1 MDRGIEPG
9 RGECF
14 LGPEEDGKYLLP
26 SSITHN
32 NPTQLPKT
40 PKISS
45 TPKTPDT
52 IQLADAGSLKAT
64 SGPSKEPG
72 NENLKSKEK
81 EANKDKALEHSKP
94 PLAAKEAS
102 KEKEAA
108 KDKALEPSSQ
118 SATKAD
124 PPPPAN
130 R

>member
-1 MDRGIEPG
+1 MDRGIKPG
-9 RGECF
+9 RGERF

-26 SSITHN
+26 SSIMHN
-32 NPTQLPKT
+32 NPAQLLKT

-64 SGPSKEPG
+64 LGPSKEPG

-94 PLAAKEAS
+94 PLAARRGFQGKGGS
-102 KEKEAA
+102 QG
-108 KDKALEPSSQ
+108 Q
-118 SATKAD
+118 SAWTFFSVG
-124 PPPPAN
+124 N
-130 R
+130 